1 MPLSYPH
8 EPTTLIDPI
17 VVTIGLILA
26 LCPYSPGQYAHKYAG
41 MIPTDSRPLK
51 SLAAGFG
58 VCGDSTTDKE
68 GSQ

>member
-41 MIPTDSRPLK
+41 MIPTDPQPLV
-51 SLAAGFG
+51 SLAAGLG
-58 VCGDSTTDKE
+58 GWAGNTTDKE
-68 GSQ
+68 ESV